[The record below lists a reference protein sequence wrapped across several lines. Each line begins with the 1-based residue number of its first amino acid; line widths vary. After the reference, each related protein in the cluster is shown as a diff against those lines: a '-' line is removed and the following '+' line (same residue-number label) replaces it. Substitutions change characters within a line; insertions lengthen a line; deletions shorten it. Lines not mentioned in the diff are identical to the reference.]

1 MPLPGI
7 LKAIVLFAPGVPAG
21 QASTA
26 ALVLAACTASWNE
39 QRPSPSVFVVVL
51 TVIVVPTVIVV
62 VVVGMSVVV
71 GVVVR
76 GPAHAP
82 SELQASNLLNSP
94 NGAPHAIPFLHF
106 EGDPTIDALTLPFF
120 FRTQHTAALGL
131 PQMDAFSHF
140 LMSFRHCFC
149 GMRAVRLASLSVLRT
164 HFL

>member
-1 MPLPGI
+1 MPLPGR

-51 TVIVVPTVIVV
+51 TVIVVLPVIVV
-62 VVVGMSVVV
+62 G
-71 GVVVR
+71 

-94 NGAPHAIPFLHF
+94 NGAPHALPFLHF

-120 FRTQHTAALGL
+120 FCTQHTAALGL
-131 PQMDAFSHF
+131 PQMDSFSHF
-140 LMSFRHCFC
+140 LISFRHCFC
-149 GMRAVRLASLSVLRT
+149 GMRAVRLASLSVLCT
-164 HFL
+164 HLL

>member
-26 ALVLAACTASWNE
+26 ALVLAACTASLNE
-39 QRPSPSVFVVVL
+39 QRPSPSVFVVVV
-51 TVIVVPTVIVV
+51 TVIVVLPVIVV
-62 VVVGMSVVV
+62 G
-71 GVVVR
+71 

-94 NGAPHAIPFLHF
+94 NGAPHALPFVHF
-106 EGDPTIDALTLPFF
+106 EGDPTLAALTLPFF
-120 FRTQHTAALGL
+120 FCTQHTAAVGL

-140 LMSFRHCFC
+140 LISFRH
-149 GMRAVRLASLSVLRT
+149 
-164 HFL
+164 